1 MKITI
6 STTVITFEPHDEKHN
21 RLAVKTLAGVLDC
34 FPPKDESGER
44 LMTRLA
50 GMVALAQ
57 AGKELAWLKGGEC

>member
-6 STTVITFEPHDEKHN
+6 STTIITFEPFDDTHN

-50 GMVALAQ
+50 GMVELAQ
-57 AGKELAWLKGGEC
+57 AGKELAFLKG

>member
-6 STTVITFEPHDEKHN
+6 STTVITFEPHGKKHN

-44 LMTRLA
+44 LMERLA
-50 GMVALAQ
+50 GMVELAQ
-57 AGKELAWLKGGEC
+57 AGTELAGLKG